1 MELYIPTNDDDRL
14 ALLRQIAN
22 KAQQDAVNE
31 LFFISARSQER
42 LAEFIERFASTL
54 WRAREKRER
63 QTQYIQEADAAI
75 AALRSATLGVWAQL
89 RWQLEWDEIN
99 AHGLEYY
106 GLDRQGR
113 QPRIAGRSGWLNIGH
128 KILTGDETAKGQ
140 GYPGM
145 EDSAQFTEAYNRAKE
160 ATDKLAATKLALSE
174 ATGHIAK
181 LRRDSERVCRRAVAE
196 LRLALSAESETRRR
210 DVLRAY
216 GVQFVTSGP
225 GAGAILVDPE
235 SNISFGESVQNT
247 PSTGARS
254 TAEAQSNLPPVSFVL
269 PTPHASNGV
278 KPDAHA
284 QSAG

>member
-1 MELYIPTNDDDRL
+1 MELFIPTNDDDRL

-31 LFFISARSQER
+31 LFFISVRSQER

-63 QTQYIQEADAAI
+63 QTQYIQEADTAI
-75 AALRSATLGVWAQL
+75 AALRHATLSVWAQL
-89 RWQLEWDEIN
+89 RWQLEWGEIN

-113 QPRIAGRSGWLNIGH
+113 QPQIAGRHGWINNGH

-145 EDSAQFTEAYNRAKE
+145 EDSAQFTEVYNQAKD
-160 ATDKLAATKLALSE
+160 AIDKLAVTKLALSE
-174 ATGHIAK
+174 ATGQNAK
-181 LRRDSERVCRRAVAE
+181 LRRESERVCRRAVAE

-216 GVQFVTSGP
+216 GVQFVTSST
-225 GAGAILVDPE
+225 GAGATLADVE
-235 SNISFGESVQNT
+235 SNISFGET
-247 PSTGARS
+247 PQATSSLGSRS
-254 TAEAQSNLPPVSFVL
+254 TAEAPPTLSPASFAL
-269 PTPHASNGV
+269 PTPLASNGV
-278 KPDAHA
+278 K
-284 QSAG
+284 SAGNGQSVG